1 MMGMLGTGGAPLIR
15 GWKVAS
21 MDLLDRLLG
30 HDAGTARELL
40 GICARLTEEG
50 LDREFD
56 IGHRSVRGTLVHVIR
71 NMEVWTDLMAGGPVR
86 ESGGRSVGELVG
98 RLDR

>member
-1 MMGMLGTGGAPLIR
+1 MER
-15 GWKVAS
+15 KVVT

-30 HDAGTARELL
+30 HDAGTTRELL
-40 GICARLTEEG
+40 GICARLTEEE

-56 IGHRSVRGTLVHVIR
+56 IGHRSVRRTLVHVIR

-86 ESGGRSVGELVG
+86 SSEAGPAHTTNTTASLLVP
-98 RLDR
+98 LTTPTKC